1 MIWYDAQRDLLLH
14 AFALLVTW
22 HEIYAFPSSV
32 VSNVNIFGNTVTTI
46 TKTYATTQYECSI
59 KYYNL
64 SSSVTESDFRTCS
77 YLFAEISVS
86 VFWVFLR
93 QFTLVKKKKII

>member
-14 AFALLVTW
+14 AFALLVSW
-22 HEIYAFPSSV
+22 HEIYTFPSSG

-64 SSSVTESDFRTCS
+64 SSSVTESDSRTCL

-93 QFTLVKKKKII
+93 QFTLV